1 MESSEL
7 VKRLS
12 LLEDQRNLILGSI
25 YTANGIAN
33 GTIKGSQDGSYTT
46 HEDIQTEKLTPLS
59 MVNAEGTISETISWN
74 VFDLRVHHL
83 EKSVYGFD
91 PVTKKA
97 VPPVATTKKTTPPT
111 PLTPP
116 NNDNPPTTTNVDK
129 ENNTENNKETKTQQD
144 KLNETLSLLR
154 RVDEV
159 KKQFQT
165 IIRERDGLK
174 SFLEQY
180 DQVSEFVSPFK
191 DAVDMERAILT
202 TEAKAEIIVASE
214 EELSALAENYKQIEE
229 LQKIIDSEEFKG
241 LDRFFPLLTPI
252 ETSHV
257 NQAARTNEVSARIT
271 HLLDRYNGIINT
283 LSEIFIAWDSILTII
298 DAEISALERTK
309 ARE

>member
-12 LLEDQRNLILGSI
+12 LLEDKKKQLLGSI
-25 YTANGIAN
+25 YTANE
-33 GTIKGSQDGSYTT
+33 SGSYTT
-46 HEDIQTEKLTPLS
+46 QEDIPTEKLTLYN
-59 MVNAEGTISETISWN
+59 MVNAEDTISETISWN
-74 VFDLRVHHL
+74 VFDIRVHHL

-97 VPPVATTKKTTPPT
+97 VQHVATTK
-111 PLTPP
+111 
-116 NNDNPPTTTNVDK
+116 TTTDNENDIVKEVDNLKETDNVK
-129 ENNTENNKETKTQQD
+129 RTNNETKTHQD
-144 KLNETLSLLR
+144 KLKETLSLLR

-180 DQVSEFVSPFK
+180 DQVSEYVSPFK

-202 TEAKAEIIVASE
+202 TEAKAEIIIASE
-214 EELSALAENYKQIEE
+214 EELYGVAENLKQIEE
-229 LQKIIDSEEFKG
+229 LQGIIDSEEFKG
-241 LDRFFPLLTPI
+241 LDRLFPLLTPI
-252 ETSHV
+252 EANHV
-257 NQAARTNEVSARIT
+257 NQAARTNEVSTRIT
-271 HLLDRYNGIINT
+271 HLLDRYNRIINT

-298 DAEISALERTK
+298 DMEISALERK